1 MVHLPRPAAPE
12 PVREDDCDAVPR
24 GWVNRRRVLLS
35 GGVLAAGAL
44 GSATM
49 APAVRAATAAAT
61 GPTVL
66 APPPSGG
73 DDYAALA
80 AAMPSYGV
88 LELQVG
94 VYHLSKN
101 LAVPDGCD
109 LRGQGGGIAFP
120 VTILQCTAAD
130 AGVTVSA
137 AGGLT
142 GGFAVDGNQIA
153 TAPFLRN
160 GGQGPWVGR
169 LFADLTVLSSA
180 QDGITCLAGQNDAW
194 YQVSSIGHARDT
206 LVCDQGYGGTLFSRC
221 ELASGSRYNVRIDSQ
236 ISGGPYARPSDIVFH
251 QCIFEYTNAASVGVA
266 FINGATTIKFDH
278 TSFYSSLATSG
289 PLLDVTNGSAEIVI
303 EDAVFQ
309 STPTTVGGIGVR
321 VRGGSQ
327 VIFTGVTHFQ
337 NFAEAIHLGAAKQV
351 DVKGLLLFYQ
361 CTSRYGADAGINI
374 QSLIGN
380 TQTEVLVSNRTAAGD
395 LAYVSRNSAGGF
407 YTFETADGTR
417 RWGSGI
423 DYVGDVTL
431 YRHAAGVLGVETT
444 QLLATGVGPTASRPP
459 AAVANAGA
467 IRVNSDTG
475 QLESSDGTR
484 WLAPTKRLLSIGS
497 SRTVTVPAGVTAM
510 RARVIGG
517 GGGGGGGGT
526 IGLLSTATSCYGG
539 AGGGAGM
546 LIDVEVAVTPGDQLQ
561 VVVGAGGAGGAG
573 GAASGLSTGSA
584 GAAGKV
590 GGASRILASTGTV
603 LAEAPGGGGGPAGRG
618 TNLTSPVA
626 PVGGG
631 AYGCPDTTAETNAPG
646 CGASA
651 SHSAVP
657 AAGGICGG
665 ASGAPSNRSHGGSP
679 GSGAA
684 APGQRSTVGTATN
697 ASVNGATGAKPGT
710 PGCGGNGGGA
720 GGANGAGGA
729 GGAGS
734 TGGIE
739 LWWVA

>member
-1 MVHLPRPAAPE
+1 MVYRRRPVAATTVQRSE
-12 PVREDDCDAVPR
+12 GDGAA
-24 GWVNRRRVLLS
+24 GGQVNRRRVLLS

-44 GSATM
+44 GSAAV
-49 APAVRAATAAAT
+49 APAARAATAAGS

-80 AAMPSYGV
+80 AAMPAYGV

-120 VTILQCTAAD
+120 VTILQCTSAA

-142 GGFAVDGNQIA
+142 GGFAVDGDQVA

-169 LFADLTVLSSA
+169 MFADLTVLNSA

-194 YQVSSIGHARDT
+194 YQVSSTGHGRDT
-206 LVCDQGYGGTLFSRC
+206 LVCDQGYGGALFSRC
-221 ELASGSRYNVRIDSQ
+221 EFASGGRYNVRIDSQ
-236 ISGGPYARPSDIVFH
+236 ISGGPYPRPSDIVFH
-251 QCIFEYTNAASVGVA
+251 QCILEYTNVASVGVA

-278 TSFYSSLATSG
+278 TSFYASLATSG
-289 PLLDVTNGSAEIVI
+289 PLLDVANGSAEIVI

-309 STPTTVGGIGVR
+309 STPTSVGGIGVR
-321 VRGGSQ
+321 VGGGSQ

-337 NFAEAIHLGAAKQV
+337 NLAEAIHLGPARQV
-351 DVKGLLLFYQ
+351 DIKGLLLFYQ

-380 TQTEVLVSNRTAAGD
+380 TQTEVLVSNRTAADD
-395 LAYVSRNSAGGF
+395 LAYVSRNLAGGF

-417 RWGSGI
+417 RWGSGT

-431 YRHAAGVLGVETT
+431 YRRAPGVLGVEST
-444 QLLATGVGPTASRPP
+444 QLLATGVGPTASRQP
-459 AAVANAGA
+459 AAMGNAGA
-467 IRVNSDTG
+467 IRVNSQTD
-475 QLESSDGTR
+475 QLEASDGTK
-484 WLAPTKRLLSIGS
+484 WFAPTKHLLSIAS
-497 SRTVTVPAGVTAM
+497 TRTVTVPAGVTAM

-546 LIDVEVAVTPGDQLQ
+546 LIDIEVAVTPGEQLQ
-561 VVVGAGGAGGAG
+561 VVVGVGGAGGAG
-573 GAASGLSTGSA
+573 GPASSLKTGSA
-584 GAAGKV
+584 GKAGAA
-590 GGASRILASTGTV
+590 GGASRVLASTGRV
-603 LAEAPGGGGGPAGRG
+603 LAEAPGGGGGPAGPG
-618 TNLTSPVA
+618 ASLTSAVA

-631 AYGCPDTTAETNAPG
+631 AYGCPDTTTERNAPG

-665 ASGAPSNRSHGGSP
+665 ASGAPANRSHGGSP
-679 GSGAA
+679 GRAAA
-684 APGQRSTVGTATN
+684 APGQRSTVGTATST
-697 ASVNGATGAKPGT
+697 SVNGATGARPST

-720 GGANGAGGA
+720 GGAKGAGGA
-729 GGAGS
+729 GAPGS
-734 TGGIE
+734 PGTIE